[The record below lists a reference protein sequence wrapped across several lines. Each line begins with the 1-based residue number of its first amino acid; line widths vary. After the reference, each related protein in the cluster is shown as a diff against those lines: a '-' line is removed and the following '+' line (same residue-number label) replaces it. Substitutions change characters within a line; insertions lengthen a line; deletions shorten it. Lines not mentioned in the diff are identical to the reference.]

1 MADIKIPREP
11 APTGS
16 PLVRNLTIVASA
28 LTAGSV
34 AVNLILQ
41 IIHFAEKRPVE
52 PDQRDRV
59 DTAKLALTVMKHLP
73 PLVRQVRLLM
83 SQLRAS

>member
-1 MADIKIPREP
+1 MSDIKIPREP

-41 IIHFAEKRPVE
+41 IIHFLQKRPVQ

-59 DTAKLALTVMKHLP
+59 DAAKLALTVMKHLP

-83 SQLRAS
+83 SQLRVS